1 MGLAIRAA
9 LARAPWRSLHPALDH
24 ATISIGICSAEGPI
38 DEDMLYGC
46 ADEALYAA
54 KRNGR
59 DRIESRPL
67 AATRRMA

>member
-1 MGLAIRAA
+1 MDR
-9 LARAPWRSLHPALDH
+9 
-24 ATISIGICSAEGPI
+24 ATISIGLCAAEGPV

-59 DRIESRPL
+59 DRIESQPL
-67 AATRRMA
+67 PVTRRTA